1 MRRRPPRSTRTDTL
15 LPYTTLFRSQR
26 SRGPARALSLLP
38 AAETLLDAA
47 TIKRFRAGYRD
58 LFGAAATGDPLYQA
72 VSEGRRQA
80 GMDHWL
86 PLFEERLATLF
97 DHIDPAT
104 PVLRGHRTDAT
115 AETRFEAIRD
125 YHANRVAAEQEQ
137 AGSYRPLAPEAL
149 FLTEAE
155 WTGAAAARPIHV
167 VYPFAVPPS
176 TDRKSTRLD
185 SSH

>member
-1 MRRRPPRSTRTDTL
+1 
-15 LPYTTLFRSQR
+15 
-26 SRGPARALSLLP
+26 
-38 AAETLLDAA
+38 
-47 TIKRFRAGYRD
+47 
-58 LFGAAATGDPLYQA
+58 
-72 VSEGRRQA
+72 
-80 GMDHWL
+80 MDHWL

-167 VYPFAVPPS
+167 VSPFDVPPS
-176 TDRKSTRLD
+176 TRSEEHPSELQSLMRNSYAVFHLTDKNTLNNLLNN
-185 SSH
+185 